1 MITYLPGGVGP
12 AVEHFQDASVVPV
25 PAVIAGR
32 AVRRTLD
39 TTIAVTFTVIVT
51 ATVTVTVASGAA
63 GGELNLITQEDV
75 EATCVPIH
83 IHSFKV

>member
-39 TTIAVTFTVIVT
+39 TTIAVTV
-51 ATVTVTVASGAA
+51 TVTVTVASGAA

-75 EATCVPIH
+75 KATCVPIH
-83 IHSFKV
+83 IHSFIV

>member
-39 TTIAVTFTVIVT
+39 TTIAVTVTV
-51 ATVTVTVASGAA
+51 TVTVTVASGAA

-75 EATCVPIH
+75 KATCVPIH
-83 IHSFKV
+83 IHSFTV

>member
-39 TTIAVTFTVIVT
+39 TTIAVTVT
-51 ATVTVTVASGAA
+51 AIVTVTVTVASGAA

>member
-39 TTIAVTFTVIVT
+39 TTIAVAVT
-51 ATVTVTVASGAA
+51 AIVTVTVTVASGAA